1 MKYKYLDEE
10 YQIKIIRK
18 NNKNTYIRIDDDLNI
33 IVTTSFLT
41 PDFYIKKI
49 IEKNSASVNKMLSRK
64 KKEKEKEDEFYYLGK
79 KYDIIVVST
88 IDSVEFH
95 DNYLYIKN
103 KKVFQKWYKNEML
116 ELFKERI
123 DYYYNIIEEH
133 IPYPK
138 LKIRKMKT
146 RWGVCNKRDD
156 SITLNSA
163 LMNENID
170 CLDYVVVHEL
180 CHFIH
185 FNHSKSFWNMVEKY
199 CKDYKKIRKSMRE

>member
-1 MKYKYLDEE
+1 MKYKYLDNE
-10 YQIKIIRK
+10 YQIIVIRK
-18 NNKNTYIRIDDDLNI
+18 KNKNTYIRIDDNLNI
-33 IVTTSFLT
+33 VVTTSFFT
-41 PDFYIKKI
+41 PDFTIKKM
-49 IEKNSASVNKMLSRK
+49 IEKNSTSVNKMLNK
-64 KKEKEKEDEFYYLGK
+64 KKMEKEKEEEFYYLGK

-88 IDSVEFH
+88 IDNVEFH

-103 KKVFQKWYKNEML
+103 RKIFQKWYKEEMIN
-116 ELFKERI
+116 LFKERI
-123 DYYYNIIEEH
+123 DYYYNQIEEK

-146 RWGVCNKRDD
+146 RWGVCNKRDN
-156 SITLNSA
+156 SVTLNST
-163 LMNENID
+163 LMSENLE

>member
-1 MKYKYLDEE
+1 MKYKYLDNE
-10 YQIKIIRK
+10 YQIIVIRK
-18 NNKNTYIRIDDDLNI
+18 KNKNTYIRIDDNLNI
-33 IVTTSFLT
+33 VVTTSFFT
-41 PDFYIKKI
+41 PDFTIKKM
-49 IEKNSASVNKMLSRK
+49 IEKNSTSVNKMLNK
-64 KKEKEKEDEFYYLGK
+64 KKMEKEKEEEFYYLGK

-88 IDSVEFH
+88 IDNIEFH

-103 KKVFQKWYKNEML
+103 RKIFQKWYKEEMIN
-116 ELFKERI
+116 LFKERI
-123 DYYYNIIEEH
+123 DYYYNQIEEK

-146 RWGVCNKRDD
+146 RWGVCNKRDN
-156 SITLNSA
+156 SVTLNST
-163 LMNENID
+163 LMSENLE

>member
-1 MKYKYLDEE
+1 MKYKYLDNE
-10 YQIKIIRK
+10 YQIIVIRK
-18 NNKNTYIRIDDDLNI
+18 KNKNTYIRIDDNLNVV
-33 IVTTSFLT
+33 VTTSFFT
-41 PDFYIKKI
+41 PDFTIKKM
-49 IEKNSASVNKMLSRK
+49 IEKNSTSVNKMLNK
-64 KKEKEKEDEFYYLGK
+64 KKMEKEKEEEFYYLGK

-88 IDSVEFH
+88 IDNIEFH

-103 KKVFQKWYKNEML
+103 RKIFQKWYKEEMIN
-116 ELFKERI
+116 LFKERI
-123 DYYYNIIEEH
+123 DYYYNQIEEK

-146 RWGVCNKRDD
+146 RWGVCNKRDN
-156 SITLNSA
+156 SVTLNST
-163 LMNENID
+163 LMSENLE